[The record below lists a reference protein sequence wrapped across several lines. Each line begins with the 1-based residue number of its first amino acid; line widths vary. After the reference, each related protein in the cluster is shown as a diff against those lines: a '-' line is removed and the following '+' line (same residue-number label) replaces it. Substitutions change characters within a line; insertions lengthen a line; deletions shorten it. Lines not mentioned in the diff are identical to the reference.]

1 MKEGSLGIGTILF
14 LIFMILKLCGVI
26 SWSWW
31 WITAPIWIPIA
42 IIFAGVIFISTVAA
56 IHKRQT
62 N

>member
-1 MKEGSLGIGTILF
+1 MKESSLGIGTILF

-31 WITAPIWIPIA
+31 WITAPIWIPVA
-42 IIFAGVIFISTVAA
+42 IIFAGVIFVLTAAA